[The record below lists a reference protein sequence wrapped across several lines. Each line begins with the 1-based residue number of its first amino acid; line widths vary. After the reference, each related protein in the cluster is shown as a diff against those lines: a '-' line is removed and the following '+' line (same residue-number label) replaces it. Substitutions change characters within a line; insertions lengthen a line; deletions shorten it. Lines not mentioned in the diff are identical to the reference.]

1 MFKDWN
7 LHHNLIRL
15 ETDLFISTT
24 AGFWMSPSL
33 TLNAH
38 NTHTDR
44 ICWLYTISKLAI
56 HTDCPSFYPWG
67 NISYKTRR
75 STRSEN
81 INLKSIAAARQ
92 KKGVMSFTT
101 ATLKQSKPLH
111 REPNHSCKET
121 TYVGQSKQTQ
131 RGKDEG
137 GTVRYEWG
145 SEPKGGE
152 GGCREIFWK
161 YDMKEK
167 TERKPDIASSQLW
180 HQLSNPLKLNWPFC
194 HLFCSSCKF
203 FWTHEFFVRHYKNS
217 VC

>member
-1 MFKDWN
+1 MHITLTQIAYAGCTLSLNWQFI
-7 LHHNLIRL
+7 LTVRHSTQ
-15 ETDLFISTT
+15 ET
-24 AGFWMSPSL
+24 
-33 TLNAH
+33 
-38 NTHTDR
+38 
-44 ICWLYTISKLAI
+44 
-56 HTDCPSFYPWG
+56 PWG

-75 STRSEN
+75 SSLWAD

-111 REPNHSCKET
+111 WEPDHSCKET

-137 GTVRYEWG
+137 GTVKYEWG

-167 TERKPDIASSQLW
+167 TERTWHCIITVMTPAEQPTQTQLTILPPILLLL
-180 HQLSNPLKLNWPFC
+180 QVFLNAWIF
-194 HLFCSSCKF
+194 
-203 FWTHEFFVRHYKNS
+203 R
-217 VC
+217 